1 MSRVVLKPG
10 KEKSLLNRHP
20 WIFSGAI
27 ATRPSHKPGELFPVF
42 SSSNKLLGHGYFHP
56 DNSIAGRM
64 LNFDAQNPLDSLRA
78 AIDNALELRRQLVP
92 ESGRRLINAEGD
104 GLPGLIVDQ
113 YQEVLVLQIHTAGME
128 LLKSAIVEHL
138 IQRVQPKTIYEKS
151 TSAARRQEGLTD
163 IKALIYGI
171 ESPEVTITEH
181 GISYIVQPLE
191 GQKTGFF
198 LDQREMRKTVLNLSK
213 DKTVLNCFAYTGGF
227 SLAALKGGAS
237 HVTSVEISSEACA
250 LAARHAFDPTK
261 HTITKADV
269 FDFLRTHNL
278 DFDLVILDPPAFAK
292 KRSDIEM
299 ASKGYRDINRLA
311 FEKMPPN
318 SILLTSSCSSYIDT
332 NLFQQIIF
340 QAAAEAGRFVR
351 ILGRHA
357 QSLDHP
363 VSIYHPEGDYLKS
376 LILFIEP

>member
-10 KEKSLLNRHP
+10 KEKSLLNCHP

-27 ATRPSHKPGELFPVF
+27 AARPSHKPGEIFPVF
-42 SSSNKLLGHGYFHP
+42 SSSNKLIGHGYFHP

-64 LNFDAQNPLDSLRA
+64 LNFSAQNPLDSVRA
-78 AIDNALELRRQLVP
+78 AIDNALELRWQLVP

-113 YQEVLVLQIHTAGME
+113 YGEVLVIQIHTAGME
-128 LLKSAIVEHL
+128 LLKDAIVEHL
-138 IQRVQPKTIYEKS
+138 IKQVQPKTIYEKS

-163 IKALIYGI
+163 IKGLVHGI
-171 ESPEVTITEH
+171 ETPEVTITEH
-181 GISYIVQPLE
+181 GIPYIVKPLE

-227 SLAALKGGAS
+227 SLAALKGGAT
-237 HVTSVEISSEACA
+237 HVTSVDISSEACA
-250 LAARHAFDPTK
+250 LAARHTFDPAK
-261 HTITKADV
+261 HTITQADV
-269 FDFLRTHNL
+269 FDFLRTHPLN
-278 DFDLVILDPPAFAK
+278 FNLVILDPPAFAK
-292 KRSDIEM
+292 KRSDIET

-318 SILLTSSCSSYIDT
+318 SILITSSCSSYMDAS
-332 NLFQQIIF
+332 LFQQIIF

-351 ILGRHA
+351 IIGRHT

-376 LILFIEP
+376 LILYLS